1 MATQSFMKTFSVNR
15 KNAKLVA
22 EVLNSSKKVEL
33 KRDFTVKAVK
43 KENIRDLN
51 CNMKLNTF

>member
-22 EVLNSSKKVEL
+22 EVLNSSKKVEI

-43 KENIRDLN
+43 KENIREFLGMET
-51 CNMKLNTF
+51 CPK

>member
-43 KENIRDLN
+43 KENIREWLIV
-51 CNMKLNTF
+51 